1 VNPGKLVHVMSK
13 LIKKLKFYLITPDIE
28 DYVAGEC
35 VRVLYSNMTML
46 LINTSIIT
54 ALTLYVF
61 WGTVRNEFLL
71 AWGMG
76 MFAVIMM
83 RMMLVFVFTH
93 IKPDDQES
101 VRWGSYFAATSF
113 ISGWIWCAGIL
124 LFWDPSTLLQKTYL
138 VLVLLGTAAGSMSLT
153 SMWAPGY
160 YLFILP
166 MLTTLVACLFLQGST
181 EWIGMGILGTAYS
194 ISLLRLGL
202 NNFENFIKTLR
213 LQSENVELIDKL
225 REQKDRAEHAAR
237 AKTQFLAS
245 ASHDLRQ
252 PVHALALFAD
262 ALSHEVHTPKGQN
275 LMNNLSR
282 SVESID
288 ELLTSLLDIS
298 KLDAGTV
305 KVNAV
310 DMELQ
315 PILQKV
321 INEFSAEAEKKSLTL
336 RVRDTN
342 LAVRSDPVL
351 LGNIVRNLVSNAL
364 RYTRQGG
371 ILVGC
376 RSGKG
381 EVSIEVWDTGLG
393 IPENEREK
401 IFAEFYQLNNPERDR
416 GKGLGLG
423 LAICQRTCELLNHRI
438 ELYSR
443 PRRGSVFK
451 VKARK
456 CQFKAQSENTT
467 PSKQKVLLENPLIL
481 VVDDEINI
489 LNAMDAVL
497 GTWGCEVITAGSG
510 KEAIEKLAG
519 YPDRRP
525 DLIICDYRLREGET
539 GTDVIASLHEELNHQ
554 VPAIIMTGDTAPES
568 IRQTQ
573 ASGHALL
580 HKPVKPMEL
589 QKTIQELI
597 GANQSA

>member
-1 VNPGKLVHVMSK
+1 MSN
-13 LIKKLKFYLITPDIE
+13 LIKKFKFYLIAPELE

-35 VRVLYSNMTML
+35 VRVLYSNMTL
-46 LINTSIIT
+46 VLINVSIIT
-54 ALTLYVF
+54 ALTIYVF
-61 WGTVRNEFLL
+61 WNTVRGEFLL
-71 AWGMG
+71 AWGVG
-76 MFAVIMM
+76 MFAVILI
-83 RMMLVFVFTH
+83 RLMLLFVFSH
-93 IKPDDQES
+93 LKPDDKES
-101 VRWGSYFAATSF
+101 FRWGGYFAVTSF
-113 ISGWIWCAGIL
+113 ISGWIWCVGII
-124 LFWDPSTLLQKTYL
+124 LFWDPSTLLQKTFL
-138 VLVLLGTAAGSMSLT
+138 VMVLLGTAAGSMSLT

-160 YLFILP
+160 YLFVLP
-166 MLTTLVACLFLQGST
+166 MLTTLVAYLFAQGSR
-181 EWIGMGILGTAYS
+181 EWVGLGILGAAYT
-194 ISLLRLGL
+194 ISLLRLGQ
-202 NNFENFIKTLR
+202 NNFENFVKTLR
-213 LQSENVELIDKL
+213 LQSENMGLIDKL
-225 REQKDRAEHAAR
+225 REQKDRAEQAAR

-262 ALSHEVHTPKGQN
+262 ALSHEVNTPKGKN

-305 KVNAV
+305 KVNAA
-310 DMELQ
+310 DIELK

-321 INEFSAEAEKKSLTL
+321 INEFSAEAEKQNLTL
-336 RVRDTN
+336 RVRDTS
-342 LAVRSDPVL
+342 LAVHSDPVL

-364 RYTRQGG
+364 RYTKQGG

-376 RSGKG
+376 RRNKND
-381 EVSIEVWDTGLG
+381 VCIEVWDTGLG
-393 IPENEREK
+393 IPEAEREK

-423 LAICQRTCELLNHRI
+423 LAICQRTCELLHHRI

-443 PRRGSVFK
+443 PGRGSVFRIRAK
-451 VKARK
+451 RSRVKARSES
-456 CQFKAQSENTT
+456 KA
-467 PSKQKVLLENPLIL
+467 PAAQKTLLENPLIL

-489 LNAMDAVL
+489 LNAMEAVL

-510 KEAIEKLAG
+510 KEAIDKLAD
-519 YPDRRP
+519 YPDSRP
-525 DLIICDYRLREGET
+525 DLIICDYRLRAGET
-539 GTDVIASLHEELNHQ
+539 GTEVIARLHEELNHPI
-554 VPAIIMTGDTAPES
+554 PAIIMTGDTAPES

-589 QKTIQELI
+589 QQTIRDLI
-597 GANQSA
+597 GANRTGQQT

>member
-1 VNPGKLVHVMSK
+1 MSN
-13 LIKKLKFYLITPDIE
+13 LIKKLKFYLVLPQIE

-61 WGTVRNEFLL
+61 WGTVGNEFLL
-71 AWGMG
+71 AWGVG

-83 RMMLVFVFTH
+83 RMMLVFVYTH
-93 IKPDDQES
+93 IKPSDKES
-101 VRWGSYFAATSF
+101 FRWGSYFAATSF
-113 ISGWIWCAGIL
+113 ISGWIWCAGII

-153 SMWAPGY
+153 SIWSPGY

-262 ALSHEVHTPKGQN
+262 ALSHEVTTPKGQN
-275 LMNNLSR
+275 LMTNLSR

-305 KVNAV
+305 KVNAI
-310 DMELQ
+310 DIELN
-315 PILQKV
+315 PIFQKV
-321 INEFSAEAEKKSLTL
+321 INEFSAEAEKKGLTL
-336 RVRDTN
+336 RVRETC
-342 LAVRSDPVL
+342 LTVHSDPVL

-364 RYTRQGG
+364 RYTKQGG

-376 RSGKG
+376 RSHKG
-381 EVSIEVWDTGLG
+381 EASIEIWDTGLG
-393 IPENEREK
+393 IPEAEREK

-423 LAICQRTCELLNHRI
+423 LAICQRTCELLHHRI
-438 ELYSR
+438 EVYSR

-451 VKARK
+451 VKTQLCK
-456 CQFKAQSENTT
+456 L
-467 PSKQKVLLENPLIL
+467 KVSGETAVRPVQQVVLENPLIL

-497 GTWGCEVITAGSG
+497 STWGCEVITAGSG
-510 KEAIEKLAG
+510 KEAIEKITHHAE
-519 YPDRRP
+519 RRP

-539 GTDVIASLHEELNHQ
+539 GTEVISKLHEEMNQ
-554 VPAIIMTGDTAPES
+554 QIPAIIMTGDTAPDS

-589 QKTIQELI
+589 QKTIQDLI
-597 GANQSA
+597 GASRSA